1 MSLFISSDDGIKQMD
16 ITKEI
21 NDVINTE
28 DDINILIV
36 SDKGTLLT
44 TKNIK
49 EMEDKIKEIE
59 KKIIKYTK
67 ILQMANKN
75 PNKNAYDI
83 KNITIQLKVSNTLLD
98 IYKLDKM
105 IYMFYIEKKN
115 ITKMVEL
122 LKSKYNKLF
131 SELFEYSEELVEIG
145 AIKESDHLDNAKNT
159 KNHYERNIK
168 HLDLYTTA
176 TFVLITNNPIQ
187 IN

>member
-16 ITKEI
+16 MTKEI

-36 SDKGTLLT
+36 SDKGTLLI

-59 KKIIKYTK
+59 KDIIKYTK
-67 ILQMANKN
+67 TLQMANKN
-75 PNKNAYDI
+75 PNKNAYAI

-105 IYMFYIEKKN
+105 IYMFYN
-115 ITKMVEL
+115 MHVV
-122 LKSKYNKLF
+122 YQ
-131 SELFEYSEELVEIG
+131 LVMF
-145 AIKESDHLDNAKNT
+145 L
-159 KNHYERNIK
+159 
-168 HLDLYTTA
+168 
-176 TFVLITNNPIQ
+176 
-187 IN
+187 